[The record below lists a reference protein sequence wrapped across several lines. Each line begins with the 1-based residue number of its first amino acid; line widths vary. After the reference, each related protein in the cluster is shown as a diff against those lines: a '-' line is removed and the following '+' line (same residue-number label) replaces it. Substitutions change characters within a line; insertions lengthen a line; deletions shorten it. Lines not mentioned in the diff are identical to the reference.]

1 MMTPFMI
8 YLLVGALWS
17 LICKL
22 SGEIDKQLDEQGWNT
37 TGAQIG
43 IFLVI
48 TLGWAPLLISMGLGK
63 RKGDNE

>member
-1 MMTPFMI
+1 MTPFMI

-17 LICKL
+17 LICKW

-37 TGAQIG
+37 VTVQVL

>member
-1 MMTPFMI
+1 MTPFMI

-17 LICKL
+17 LICKW
-22 SGEIDKQLDEQGWNT
+22 SGEIDKQLYEQGWNT

-48 TLGWAPLLISMGLGK
+48 TLGWAPLLISMGV
-63 RKGDNE
+63 RKTKG